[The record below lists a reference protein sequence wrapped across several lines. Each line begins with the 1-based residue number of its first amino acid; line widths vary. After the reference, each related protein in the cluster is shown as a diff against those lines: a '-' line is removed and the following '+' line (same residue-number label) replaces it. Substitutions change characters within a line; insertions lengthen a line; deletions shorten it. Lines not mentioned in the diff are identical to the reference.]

1 MNVTVGALPPP
12 RPRCPVAS
20 RVEGPEW
27 RERAGAE
34 GLLLE
39 EKS

>member
-34 GLLLE
+34 RLLLE